1 MGSKVHTFLHTH
13 KSLVRIMSLS
23 KPVHGRQM
31 DYKPLIVILLDRNCF
46 FMKLICNL
54 YYSFNQLSK
63 TVMTIYVGNI
73 NYSLTEDDIRKIFEV
88 MGKVESVK
96 IVQDKR
102 SGRSKGYGFIEMP
115 DKKEAMEAIKTLDG
129 KEVSGRNLRV
139 LKAHTTK
146 KVEEEIK
153 TESIQE

>member
-1 MGSKVHTFLHTH
+1 
-13 KSLVRIMSLS
+13 
-23 KPVHGRQM
+23 
-31 DYKPLIVILLDRNCF
+31 
-46 FMKLICNL
+46 
-54 YYSFNQLSK
+54 
-63 TVMTIYVGNI
+63 MTIYVGNI

-129 KEVSGRNLRV
+129 KEVSSRNLRV

-146 KVEEEIK
+146 KAEEEIK